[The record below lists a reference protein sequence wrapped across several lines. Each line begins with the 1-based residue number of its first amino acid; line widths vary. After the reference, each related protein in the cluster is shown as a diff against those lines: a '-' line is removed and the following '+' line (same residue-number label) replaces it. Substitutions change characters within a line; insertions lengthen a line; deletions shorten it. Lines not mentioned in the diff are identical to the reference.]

1 MAQIVAQD
9 ASLGL
14 CEGRFGCL
22 FDTLGIYRQC
32 GIFVRSIYW
41 VYQASD
47 MIHCVIFVSGLFV
60 WGVLYGVQD
69 VCMVPVRMGVISQPQ
84 SMMLMHLI
92 DL

>member
-1 MAQIVAQD
+1 MHLLT
-9 ASLGL
+9 ASVVFLYG
-14 CEGRFGCL
+14 
-22 FDTLGIYRQC
+22 
-32 GIFVRSIYW
+32 

-60 WGVLYGVQD
+60 WGYLQD

>member
-1 MAQIVAQD
+1 M
-9 ASLGL
+9 
-14 CEGRFGCL
+14 
-22 FDTLGIYRQC
+22 
-32 GIFVRSIYW
+32 FVWGTMHLLTVSVVFLYG

-60 WGVLYGVQD
+60 WGYLHLQD